1 MNNQPKEKIK
11 IKILQAE
18 PCYGLKRNEII
29 ELEIVQRKNR
39 TTVFFEPPIRYL
51 EIYNED
57 WKQLK
62 AWHLFPKPFKI
73 NKKLFH
79 NQQKLC
85 RKLG

>member
-62 AWHLFPKPFKI
+62 A
-73 NKKLFH
+73 
-79 NQQKLC
+79 
-85 RKLG
+85 